1 MNKLAE
7 KLRKNGYD
15 MKYDYKNSVIE
26 IPEKNIIV
34 YINNNM
40 YCVRMYIDGQN
51 FEQNIKSCYDV
62 YDFLVDVLS
71 GKIIFTRTDETI
83 MRIDNWKPYKREIK
97 FKKRCQLISRI
108 LNVIVG
114 AGLAIFWLIF
124 LIMGLLYYIDYTS
137 LNWLE
142 DSTPVPTAVAGVIIG
157 ISMIHHGLTK
167 NPISFGGTIIY
178 GLGVNLTSLGMSL
191 LMWLISDYNVT
202 PKTDFF
208 GAIGVFIMFIAL
220 GIFML
225 IAGLRSERQE
235 ELNIKPTPRI
245 IFRIPDL
252 PPETDVERIVDT
264 VKKKSEKEGFLINP
278 DTEKNPSVFDSKFGG
293 LPYWDLS
300 RPYPVDSTSNKMQ
313 LLAQFNLSEIPEN
326 EKLPKEGMLQFFISV
341 NEETKVVYHKSIDKS
356 FRKDDIA
363 LLEIPC
369 DEVFSGECG
378 ISFQKVMMPMSVYDY
393 TAYDL
398 LHETAKELDIP
409 LDKTIRLYEIYDDSD
424 YLDDFFGSCLLGMA
438 YFINYDI
445 RPKSNSRY
453 NTLLFQMDSIE
464 NEKIYLRWNDCGLC
478 QFFINDKDLS
488 DMNFD
493 DVFFGYDCY

>member
-15 MKYDYKNSVIE
+15 MKYDYKNGIIE
-26 IPEKNIIV
+26 IPDRNIIV
-34 YINNNM
+34 YEKGKM
-40 YCVRMYIDGQN
+40 YCVRMHIDGQN
-51 FEQNIKSCYDV
+51 FEQNIKNCYDV

-71 GKIIFTRTDETI
+71 GKITFTRVDETG
-83 MRIDNWKPYKREIK
+83 MRMNNWEPYKREIK
-97 FKKRCQLISRI
+97 FKKRCRLINRI

-167 NPISFGGTIIY
+167 NPISFGGTVLY
-178 GLGVNLTSLGMSL
+178 GVGVNLTSFGMSL
-191 LMWLISDYNVT
+191 LMWLISDYNIT
-202 PKTDFF
+202 PKVDFF
-208 GAIGVFIMFIAL
+208 GTVGVFIMFMAL

-225 IAGLRSERQE
+225 IAGLRSERRE

-245 IFRIPDL
+245 RFRIPEL
-252 PPETDVERIVDT
+252 PPEDDLQRLIDT
-264 VKKKSEKEGFLINP
+264 VIKKSEKEGILINLN
-278 DTEKNPSVFDSKFGG
+278 TEKNPSLFESKFGG

-300 RPYPVDSTSNKMQ
+300 LSYPVDSEGNKMQ

-326 EKLPKEGMLQFFISV
+326 EKLPTEGMLQFFISV
-341 NEETKVVYHKSIDKS
+341 NEDTKVIYHKSINKS
-356 FRKDDIA
+356 FKEDDIA

-378 ISFQKVMMPMSVYDY
+378 ISFQKDMFPMSSYDVS
-393 TAYDL
+393 AYDL

-409 LDKTIRLYEIYDDSD
+409 LDKTIQLCEIYDDSD
-424 YLDDFFGSCLLGMA
+424 FDDFFGSCLLGNA
-438 YFINYDI
+438 YYINYDI
-445 RPKSNSRY
+445 RPENSKY

-464 NEKIYLRWNDCGLC
+464 NEKIYLRWNDCGVC
-478 QFFINDKDLS
+478 QFFINDKDLLEL
-488 DMNFD
+488 NFD

>member
-15 MKYDYKNSVIE
+15 MKYDYKNGVIE

-40 YCVRMYIDGQN
+40 YWVRMYIDGQN

-71 GKIIFTRTDETI
+71 GEITFTRTDETV
-83 MRIDNWKPYKREIK
+83 MRIDNWEPYKREIK
-97 FKKRCQLISRI
+97 FKKRYRLISRI

-157 ISMIHHGLTK
+157 VSMIHHGLTK
-167 NPISFGGTIIY
+167 NPISFGGTVLF
-178 GLGVNLTSLGMSL
+178 GLGVNLTSFGMSL

-202 PKTDFF
+202 PKADFF
-208 GAIGVFIMFIAL
+208 GAMGVFIMFMAL

-225 IAGLRSERQE
+225 IAGLRSKRQE
-235 ELNIKPTPRI
+235 ELNIKPVPRVL
-245 IFRIPDL
+245 FRIPEL
-252 PPETDVERIVDT
+252 PPENDLELLIDT
-264 VKKKSEKEGFLINP
+264 VKKKSEKEGILINP

-300 RPYPVDSTSNKMQ
+300 RPYPVDSEGNEMQ

-341 NEETKVVYHKSIDKS
+341 NEETKVVYHETIDYTVTEN
-356 FRKDDIA
+356 DIV
-363 LLEIPC
+363 LG
-369 DEVFSGECG
+369 DELFSGECG
-378 ISFQKVMMPMSVYDY
+378 ISFQKVMMPMSVYDD
-393 TAYDL
+393 TAYEL
-398 LHETAKELDIP
+398 LHETARELDIP
-409 LDKTIRLYEIYDDSD
+409 LDKTIRLDEIYDDSD
-424 YLDDFFGSCLLGMA
+424 YSDDFFGSCLLGNA
-438 YFINYDI
+438 YFINYYDI
-445 RPKSNSRY
+445 RSENSRY
-453 NTLLFQMDSIE
+453 NTLLFQMDSID
-464 NEKIYLRWNDCGLC
+464 NEKIYIMWNDCGVC